1 MTILIIIGMA
11 VITFLFRFVPLL
23 LTNQANGSSK
33 IQALLEYLPIAVLS
47 ALTVPGIIQVDPD
60 VNLVGIAAG
69 TVAVILVLIRKIPLL
84 LVILGSVSAALLVKM
99 LTLYF

>member
-1 MTILIIIGMA
+1 MTILVIIGMA
-11 VITFLFRFVPLL
+11 IITFLFRFVPLL
-23 LTNQANGSSK
+23 LTKHTNGSSK
-33 IQALLEYLPIAVLS
+33 VQGLLEYLPIAVLS

-60 VNLVGIAAG
+60 VNLVGIASG

-99 LTLYF
+99 LTL

>member
-23 LTNQANGSSK
+23 LTNHTNGSSK
-33 IQALLEYLPIAVLS
+33 VEALLEYLPIAVLS
-47 ALTVPGIIQVDPD
+47 AFTVPGIIQVDPD

-84 LVILGSVSAALLVKM
+84 LVILGSVSAAILVKM

>member
-11 VITFLFRFVPLL
+11 VITFLFRFLPLL
-23 LTNQANGSSK
+23 LTNHTNGSSK
-33 IQALLEYLPIAVLS
+33 VQALLEYLPIAVLS

-60 VNLVGIAAG
+60 VNLVGIASG

-84 LVILGSVSAALLVKM
+84 FVILGSVSAAILVKM

>member
-1 MTILIIIGMA
+1 
-11 VITFLFRFVPLL
+11 
-23 LTNQANGSSK
+23 
-33 IQALLEYLPIAVLS
+33 LPIAVLS

-60 VNLVGIAAG
+60 VNLVGIASG